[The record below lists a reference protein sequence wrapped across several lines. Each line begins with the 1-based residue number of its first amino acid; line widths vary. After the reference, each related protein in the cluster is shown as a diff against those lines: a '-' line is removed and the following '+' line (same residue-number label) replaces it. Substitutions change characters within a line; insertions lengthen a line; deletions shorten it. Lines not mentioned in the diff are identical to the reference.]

1 MFTLLIIIY
10 QRENQ
15 RHVFVFA
22 TTTEINS
29 WHCCIIYRLCPQTDY
44 VIGDK
49 MMHICTDAILL
60 STLHVQPWFLLL
72 SWSPGCR
79 GRCGLEYSRGSMCQ
93 CDYNCLTYDECCKDY
108 ESQCT
113 TSETFLSKNVTLLN
127 ILCNWLQIFVK
138 KNKKTINNT
147 IFLVSEWHLLNAKG
161 HIYTVQRC
169 YWI

>member
-1 MFTLLIIIY
+1 MSLFYFKEEYLTELVLVFLRKAFLECIECFYLFMFTLLIIIY

-60 STLHVQPWFLLL
+60 STLHVQP
-72 SWSPGCR
+72 
-79 GRCGLEYSRGSMCQ
+79 
-93 CDYNCLTYDECCKDY
+93 
-108 ESQCT
+108 
-113 TSETFLSKNVTLLN
+113 
-127 ILCNWLQIFVK
+127 
-138 KNKKTINNT
+138 
-147 IFLVSEWHLLNAKG
+147 
-161 HIYTVQRC
+161 
-169 YWI
+169 